1 MKTRIHHGSLWQLVG
16 AMLAIV
22 NLWIVALLLALYSLF
37 QALQHGFSTLA
48 GSTSMSAAAF
58 FMAGCLCLPSA
69 YYALRRLFTWKTV
82 DSHTSLGRFH
92 PILLALVFFVVLGMG
107 YLVSRLNWLSWL
119 LLPLLQ
125 VLAIGLPVMW
135 LLYVAVRR
143 LPLGSSQRL
152 WGVFN
157 SGLVLGPALILLFEL
172 AALLILAVLAAMAIA
187 NQPELLDR
195 IPALSEQLSSQGLT
209 QEDVLEVIGPFLQRP
224 SVILSIL
231 VFAALVVPMIEEAFK
246 PVGAWLL
253 IGRRL
258 TPAAGF
264 AAGAVSGAGYALF
277 ESLMLSRSG
286 EDWVWVILG
295 RAGTAVLH
303 IATSSLM
310 GWALV
315 QALNGIGVIRLGL
328 VYLSAV
334 LVHGSWNALV
344 IINALLILPA
354 EWKTSFISQNTIG
367 WVEKVAPI
375 VLVLLVILMFSML
388 FWANR
393 KLARAVVQGNLEPV
407 PMNSGLH
414 SV

>member
-1 MKTRIHHGSLWQLVG
+1 
-16 AMLAIV
+16 MLAIV